1 MSIGLND
8 KESWESSGT
17 VGSLKV
23 ERRPSFWLCGIACD
37 ESSAIDN
44 VSASDGKVDPVDC
57 EDKKEKTAA
66 RRSILIPRLF
76 RERHPKA
83 TPQGRC
89 H

>member
-1 MSIGLND
+1 MSIGLKD

-37 ESSAIDN
+37 ESSAIDK

-57 EDKKEKTAA
+57 DDKSYVGIEACQLC
-66 RRSILIPRLF
+66 RVCLSQSR
-76 RERHPKA
+76 
-83 TPQGRC
+83 
-89 H
+89 